1 MTVLTDKSFD
11 ELMQEHTN
19 AMDDGMKVM
28 CEILL
33 KEIQTYKY
41 ETLSQLKGAIDNHL
55 EILES
60 KK

>member
-1 MTVLTDKSFD
+1 MTIVTDKSFD
-11 ELMQEHTN
+11 ELMREHTA

-33 KEIQTYKY
+33 KEIKTYKY
-41 ETLSQLKGAIDNHL
+41 ETFSDLHGAIQNHL

-60 KK
+60 K